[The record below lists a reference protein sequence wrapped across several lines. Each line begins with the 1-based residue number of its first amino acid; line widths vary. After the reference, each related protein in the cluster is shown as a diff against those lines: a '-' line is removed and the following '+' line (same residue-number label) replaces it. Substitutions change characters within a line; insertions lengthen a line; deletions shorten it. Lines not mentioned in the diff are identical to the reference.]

1 MIKRLEKASSAKVE
15 MRGFHS
21 TYFPHP
27 GCVAEEVVFL
37 PAAASSGAAHS
48 TAPIITI
55 RKLTIESTLFGLLS
69 KPHRIKRIIAD
80 GLRVHA
86 PADLHP
92 APDSQNDPLVIEELA
107 AADALLEVGKS
118 GNKPLVF
125 QVHHVVF
132 HDIGGQNRI
141 PFQVSLQMPLPPG
154 EVESSG
160 WLGPWKDEKGTVRST
175 AISGTYV
182 LRGANLAIFKSIAGE
197 ISSRGE
203 FAGTLERINIAGNTD
218 DPQFEVKKSGH
229 RFHLATQ
236 FRGTVDLKTGD
247 VVLPMLQAKL
257 GSTNLTANASISG
270 SPSGGPKTVALNVT
284 EGKGQIQDLILLFS
298 SAPQSP
304 VTGPVVFHARTLLPP
319 QQRPFKERVQ
329 LTGDFSI
336 DPAKFTSSD
345 SQKNIDQ
352 LSERAEGKKDKDK
365 DFDQND
371 DAGGFERVL
380 TKLTGRV
387 RLAGGLA
394 TLSEI
399 SFSVPGARG
408 DMNGTYS
415 LLNERVNFHG
425 KMLMQATVSQATTGK
440 KSFFL
445 KVLDPFFKKKHAGAE
460 VPITMT
466 GLYGQTHFAAGL
478 K

>member
-1 MIKRLEKASSAKVE
+1 MIKRLEQASSAKVE

-21 TYFPHP
+21 TYFPYP
-27 GCVAEEVVFL
+27 GCVAEEVEFL
-37 PAAASSGAAHS
+37 PAAASSGAARS
-48 TAPIITI
+48 TTPIITI
-55 RKLTIESTLFGLLS
+55 RKLTIESTLLGLLS

-86 PADLHP
+86 PTDLHA
-92 APDSQNDPLVIEELA
+92 APDSQNDQLVIEELT
-107 AADALLEVGKS
+107 AADALLEVGNS
-118 GNKPLVF
+118 DKPLVF
-125 QVHHVVF
+125 QVHHVAF
-132 HDIGGQNRI
+132 HDIGGPGRI
-141 PFQVSLQMPLPPG
+141 PFQVSLRMPLPPG

-160 WLGPWKDEKGTVRST
+160 WLGPWKDDKGTVRST

-218 DPQFEVKKSGH
+218 DPQFEVKESGH
-229 RFHLATQ
+229 RFHLDTQ

-270 SPSGGPKTVALNVT
+270 SPKTVALNVT

-298 SAPQSP
+298 DAPQSP
-304 VTGPVVFHARTLLPP
+304 ITGPVIFHTRTLLPP
-319 QQRPFKERVQ
+319 QQKPFKERVQ
-329 LTGDFSI
+329 LTGDFVI
-336 DPAKFTSSD
+336 DPARFTSSD

-352 LSERAEGKKDKDK
+352 LSERAEGKKDKEK
-365 DFDQND
+365 DFDQDD

-380 TKLTGRV
+380 TRLTGRV

-415 LLNERVNFHG
+415 LLNKRVNFHG
-425 KMLMQATVSQATTGK
+425 KMLMQATVSEATTGK